1 MKGYKYKQGAEFS
14 MDENTENNNSKE
26 VEKVVEEK
34 QEENIEQNNE
44 IIKKTVNKFCILSFI
59 IAIIGLFSF
68 ALFCGGIAIILAIIG
83 LVKYKNNAQIGKG
96 FAIYAIALAVMEI
109 IVLIYNY
116 LYVNNLKG

>member
-1 MKGYKYKQGAEFS
+1 

-26 VEKVVEEK
+26 VEKEVEER

-44 IIKKTVNKFCILSFI
+44 IIKKTFNKFCILSFI

-109 IVLIYNY
+109 IVWIYNY
-116 LYVNNLKG
+116 LCVNNLKG

>member
-1 MKGYKYKQGAEFS
+1 

-68 ALFCGGIAIILAIIG
+68 ALFCGGIAIILAII
-83 LVKYKNNAQIGKG
+83 VKYKNNAQIGKG